1 MDELLDLVMDVA
13 VDTVVDVLLDE
24 LLDDLQ
30 EVFNM
35 LLAVDFWFSTMYVLR
50 G

>member
-13 VDTVVDVLLDE
+13 VEAVVDV

-30 EVFNM
+30 EV
-35 LLAVDFWFSTMYVLR
+35 LAIDFGLVHVCVE

>member
-13 VDTVVDVLLDE
+13 VDAVVDE
-24 LLDDLQ
+24 LFDDLQ
-30 EVFNM
+30 EVFTM
-35 LLAVDFWFSTMYVLR
+35 LLAIDFGLVHVCIE

>member
-13 VDTVVDVLLDE
+13 VEAVVDV

-30 EVFNM
+30 EVFTM
-35 LLAVDFWFSTMYVLR
+35 LLAIDFGLVHVCVE

>member
-13 VDTVVDVLLDE
+13 VDAVVDVLF
-24 LLDDLQ
+24 DDFQ
-30 EVFNM
+30 EVYNM
-35 LLAVDFWFSTMYVLR
+35 LLAIDFGLVHVCVE

>member
-13 VDTVVDVLLDE
+13 VDAAVGVLLDE
-24 LLDDLQ
+24 LFDDLQ

-35 LLAVDFWFSTMYVLR
+35 LLAVDFGLVHVCVE

>member
-13 VDTVVDVLLDE
+13 VDAVVDV

-30 EVFNM
+30 EVFTM
-35 LLAVDFWFSTMYVLR
+35 LLAIDFGLVHVCVE

>member
-1 MDELLDLVMDVA
+1 M
-13 VDTVVDVLLDE
+13 DE

-35 LLAVDFWFSTMYVLR
+35 LLAVDFGLVHVCVE

>member
-13 VDTVVDVLLDE
+13 VDTVVDVLLD
-24 LLDDLQ
+24 DLQ

-35 LLAVDFWFSTMYVLR
+35 LLGVDFGLVHVCVE

>member
-13 VDTVVDVLLDE
+13 VDVLLDE
-24 LLDDLQ
+24 LFDDFQ
-30 EVFNM
+30 EVYNM
-35 LLAVDFWFSTMYVLR
+35 LLAVDFGLVHVCVE

>member
-1 MDELLDLVMDVA
+1 MDELLDIVMDVA
-13 VDTVVDVLLDE
+13 VDAVVDV

-35 LLAVDFWFSTMYVLR
+35 LLAVDFGLVHVCVE

>member
-13 VDTVVDVLLDE
+13 VDAVVDV

-35 LLAVDFWFSTMYVLR
+35 LLAVDFGLVHVCVE

>member
-30 EVFNM
+30 GVFNM
-35 LLAVDFWFSTMYVLR
+35 LLAVDFGLVHVCVE

>member
-13 VDTVVDVLLDE
+13 VDVLLDE
-24 LLDDLQ
+24 LFDDFQ
-30 EVFNM
+30 EVYNM
-35 LLAVDFWFSTMYVLR
+35 LLAIDFGLVHVCVE

>member
-24 LLDDLQ
+24 SLDDLQ

-35 LLAVDFWFSTMYVLR
+35 LLAVDFGLVHVCVE

>member
-13 VDTVVDVLLDE
+13 VDATVDVLLDE
-24 LLDDLQ
+24 LFDDLQ
-30 EVFNM
+30 EVYNM
-35 LLAVDFWFSTMYVLR
+35 LLAVDFGLVYVCAE

>member
-13 VDTVVDVLLDE
+13 VDAVVDVI
-24 LLDDLQ
+24 LDDLFDGLQ
-30 EVFNM
+30 EVFTM
-35 LLAVDFWFSTMYVLR
+35 LLAIDFGLVHVCVE